1 MRKRGYKD
9 YSDKVYSFSPKE
21 RLKYWRT
28 KDNIVVKTSD
38 MTTSHLENCLK
49 LMDRKGYTKL
59 KLLTTGHRSL
69 AVRKILEQ
77 ELRKRKNELD
87 RKNKNKDFN

>member
-1 MRKRGYKD
+1 
-9 YSDKVYSFSPKE
+9 
-21 RLKYWRT
+21 
-28 KDNIVVKTSD
+28 
-38 MTTSHLENCLK
+38 
-49 LMDRKGYTKL
+49 MDRKGYTKL